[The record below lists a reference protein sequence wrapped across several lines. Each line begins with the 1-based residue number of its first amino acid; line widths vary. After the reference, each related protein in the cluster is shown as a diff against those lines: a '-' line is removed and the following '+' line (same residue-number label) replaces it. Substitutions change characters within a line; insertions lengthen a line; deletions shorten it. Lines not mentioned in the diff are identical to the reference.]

1 MADVTIDTG
10 VPLSDAG
17 VEIEGFAHP
26 VGPTS
31 TIVATVAAHAIVAAT
46 VQELVSRGH
55 EPFVIV
61 NPNTAGREEANR
73 QNDRNYEELWRLLSS
88 R

>member
-1 MADVTIDTG
+1 VADVTIDTG

-17 VEIEGFAHP
+17 VEVEGFAHP

-31 TIVATVAAHAIVAAT
+31 TIVATVVAHAIVAAT

-55 EPFVIV
+55 EPFVMV

>member
-1 MADVTIDTG
+1 M
-10 VPLSDAG
+10 
-17 VEIEGFAHP
+17 
-26 VGPTS
+26 
-31 TIVATVAAHAIVAAT
+31 
-46 VQELVSRGH
+46 
-55 EPFVIV
+55 V